1 MEIFFFGGATN
12 QAGKAGGAQASHG
25 GQPKAAARSEPSGAR
40 RSAAPPGRRVR
51 DRLSPAR
58 LPDRL
63 TAIRSSPG
71 LELLHGKCHPPPGL
85 SFPDSPLR
93 RLAMASPMRPSW
105 GPGPPVDR
113 GIGRPGDSAS
123 RAPPPR
129 LTEAAVALF
138 PHEDGSWRM
147 ED

>member
-25 GQPKAAARSEPSGAR
+25 GQPKAAARSEPSGTR

-63 TAIRSSPG
+63 TAVRSSPG
-71 LELLHGKCHPPPGL
+71 PVPYFCLPGSGIGAAVTDRSSPHARTSL
-85 SFPDSPLR
+85 FPIGRILDPVAGVLDR
-93 RLAMASPMRPSW
+93 IA
-105 GPGPPVDR
+105 GPFSGPVDVSS
-113 GIGRPGDSAS
+113 GPLGRTT
-123 RAPPPR
+123 
-129 LTEAAVALF
+129 LAA
-138 PHEDGSWRM
+138 R
-147 ED
+147 